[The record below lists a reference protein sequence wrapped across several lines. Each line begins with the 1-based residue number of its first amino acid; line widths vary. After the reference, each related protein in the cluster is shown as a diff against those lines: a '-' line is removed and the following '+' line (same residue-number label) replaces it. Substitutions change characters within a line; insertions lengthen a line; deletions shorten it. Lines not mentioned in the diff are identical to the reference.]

1 MRRLPFRTPFAW
13 LAALAAVTIS
23 CNDSPTGPSRNAPD
37 GSIALSD
44 SVFTRGQVVQA
55 RVGAPA
61 GYSVVPGTVTWTVVA
76 GGATLTDV
84 GAGDTVDV
92 ALTGAG
98 SVQLRVS
105 YTLRSLGV
113 GSSLTVAG
121 PTRRPGGDVGVEGVR
136 TMLVAAPLL
145 DYTTLP
151 TSSVTAGATLGNV
164 QVALKDS
171 RGRVLTTANDSI
183 VIGLDPTSGAPGAT
197 LLGTLRARPT
207 NGVATFAGMSI
218 QKAGVGYRLI
228 ASSPTVA
235 SRDTATTTV
244 VAGAPTAAQSTL
256 AVADTIR
263 SVGQT
268 TTVTVTLRDE
278 YGNPVLTATPASF
291 TPSASTGTLG
301 AFTCANGICTATYTA
316 PNTPGTPVIGA
327 TIGGTQIT
335 GGPKTITVTP
345 GPAAKLVITGLNA
358 QTAGTAQNITITA
371 YDAFGNVATSYTGAK
386 DLTFSGASVAPN
398 GTTQPTVS
406 AASFA
411 ATAGITFV
419 NGVATNVPMV
429 LYKVETATISVSDG
443 TIATTGSDRLPV
455 TVTAA
460 VPSPTTVGGGA
471 SGVTSS
477 LSISR
482 DTVALGE
489 TLTVT
494 VRLFD
499 LYGNPIVT
507 ATPSAFVAT
516 PSAGT
521 LGAFTCVDGVC
532 TATYTAPNTPGAPT
546 IGVTIGG
553 TPVGGS
559 PKTVQVVDRTPPTIT
574 GPSGAAGAAASAKS
588 VAENTTAVHTF
599 TANEPV
605 LWSLATTGD
614 GAKFAIDPATG
625 ALTFIAPPDFEAPT
639 DGDNNNT
646 YLVTVRATDA
656 AGNISTQTLTVTVT
670 NVDDTGPAIT
680 GPSGTAGA
688 AASAK
693 SVAENTTAVHVFV
706 ADEAVTWS
714 LDGGDDAAKFTIN
727 ATTGALTFVSA
738 PDFETPT
745 DVGANNTYVVVVKAT
760 DAAGNVSTQT
770 LTVTVT
776 NVDDTAPVITGPSGG
791 AGATSSAKSVAEN
804 TTAVHSFAATDA
816 GAVTWSLSGGED
828 AAKFAIDP
836 ATGVLPF
843 MAPTDFEQPPD
854 GATSGTNTY
863 VVMVRETDAAGNVST
878 QTLTVTVT
886 NVDDAGRLVI
896 TGTATMVAGTSQT
909 ITITARD
916 AAGNVETAYTGS
928 KTLTFTGASLAPNGT
943 SAPTVA
949 STNFGTGTTL
959 TFANGVATATMALY
973 TAETAIV
980 ATTDGTISAAGA
992 DRLTVVV
999 SADNA
1004 SPVVSTL
1011 QASPATITADGVATS
1026 LLTLQLKDAYGN
1038 ITSNVASPGTVVL
1051 VQSAGTGSLLGSL
1064 SNQGGGVYTQE
1075 VLSAGSAGSGTF
1087 KVSINTVV
1095 GTESAVVTYV
1105 AAGGPLSRLVC
1116 VTSQPAGQSAAS
1128 STTVALCGS
1137 TAPGDLEIVTLALDG
1152 VDDVVAPTAITDG
1165 TWVKISSVLQSTGSG
1180 GNKAMLLVN
1189 YARRYA
1195 AGLSRSVTFTAATNH
1210 KWSVD
1215 MVTFVSSGTGVP
1227 NGGDIVASQNAT
1239 GAGLSSPGL
1248 TATAANT
1255 VVYYVM
1261 ANSLTGNAATPTPNG
1276 LTVLGNNNS
1285 GGTSSASFFELLANN
1300 GDVAQVRTWTN
1311 TKSANTVLLQVLV
1324 RP

>member
-23 CNDSPTGPSRNAPD
+23 CNDSPTGPSRNAHD

-113 GSSLTVAG
+113 GSSLTIAG

-171 RGRVLTTANDSI
+171 RGRVITTANDSI

-207 NGVATFAGMSI
+207 NGVATFALMSI

-588 VAENTTAVHTF
+588 VAENTTAVH
-599 TANEPV
+599 
-605 LWSLATTGD
+605 
-614 GAKFAIDPATG
+614 
-625 ALTFIAPPDFEAPT
+625 
-639 DGDNNNT
+639 
-646 YLVTVRATDA
+646 
-656 AGNISTQTLTVTVT
+656 
-670 NVDDTGPAIT
+670 
-680 GPSGTAGA
+680 
-688 AASAK
+688 
-693 SVAENTTAVHVFV
+693 VFV

-776 NVDDTAPVITGPSGG
+776 NVDDTAPLITGPSGG

-836 ATGVLPF
+836 ATGVLTF
-843 MAPTDFEQPPD
+843 IAPPDFELPTD

-863 VVMVRETDAAGNVST
+863 VVTVRATDAAGNVST

-928 KTLTFTGASLAPNGT
+928 KTLTFTGASVAPNGT

-973 TAETAIV
+973 TAETAII